1 MRLDQD
7 LATTIQYANL
17 PCFEDG
23 VLRVLNRLYYPLR
36 QEFIQCKT
44 PDEVAKALET
54 RFTDGLS
61 AILAGAWTLV
71 MVAHQNADLGSQEQK
86 TQLERAASLLAGAR
100 SGLTMTM
107 NLTLKP
113 LLQEAFVSIDRG
125 LSVEDR
131 LRSMISDRCHAAYE
145 EADKIGQRMADLTPD
160 YGNILIHSS
169 EALYP
174 AMLTRH
180 ILQQKKDINIYI
192 PEQRPSCQGSRL
204 VATAIHEMGGQVTVI
219 PDTAVAYI
227 IKRKRVQTLFTCAD
241 LLYTDT
247 FAVTPIGGFQYA
259 MAAKYWGI
267 PHYLIGRVEEGSIK
281 SSVLALEEFPAKEAT
296 EIYGEAITSKD
307 VIGYAPAHDV
317 MPPELCDAFILPEST
332 YSLTDLI
339 AFFVG
344 KGILDASISAG
355 KDIPMTGHLEDLE
368 SLGTYRQ
375 EQIAQERADRLVHLG
390 KVAEQKDSL
399 EEEQSIAPENEYVV
413 EESTSTENSLP
424 LESISVQENIPEE
437 SISVQESI
445 PEKSAPTLDKLPEI
459 EESPDLTNTPKEP
472 SSFNQLEETDEKT
485 DEKTVTEDLL
495 EDSVDGHNELEAEGY
510 TSNQHSTELTS
521 LDQEKVGD
529 PRSAYHDDQAS
540 PQTFSNDTTH
550 WEKSPEPMTEGLESS
565 KDDNSLTEF
574 ESADQVSSIESD
586 GDSFP
591 EPDSEE
597 KISESGENLV
607 SFEEKSAKIEE
618 VAGGEPGPSDD
629 ELSAADK
636 SGQPEDTGGSADE
649 EPGEERADED
659 LVSANAGPADND
671 SITIEDAESLKTEV
685 GTEPGDPDQVQ
696 ETLEESREA
705 KQDMNNDDLAN
716 FFNVPG
722 ENTPNPT
729 SNDDFFD
736 SRLNPSAGEGTQVS
750 GQDQDTD
757 AFFQP
762 AQKNSDN
769 DSFFRPVGEE
779 ESGTS
784 STEGDLDQEAMAK
797 SYEDQASFFGPMGGE
812 SNKKEEGTVDPF
824 AAAPASSSSDSDAF
838 FQPSSS
844 DNDSFFQASSPAPQ
858 AAPVQPASFQGTPDP
873 TMSTV
878 APSQLDGEPALV
890 FSDGRKIYSY
900 DDLQPSVSKQLQKL
914 KAPLKDLD
922 VRMVESME
930 REAVLAMVQ
939 QKSGQEEGADAEVKP
954 RRPIQDIPGV
964 KKAHVKVNVSQLDN
978 HAYVPSQDDF
988 AKAREQLE
996 MMANEAIAKT
1006 PKRIIMK
1013 AKEEEDRVLNID
1025 TEELNKP
1032 LRTPTPPTSSNV
1044 VVDIGL
1050 GAQNLGAQTMERL
1063 QQTFQHAT
1071 STASSTPAPSAFSQ
1085 AWPSSTPSNPPQQ
1098 EDKGLRSFIPTGG
1111 QNSSRRGIFGSI
1123 FSGGRDRQEETKHSG
1138 PANSASAPS
1147 VPPVQPWQA
1156 GPAANTEGQGNPR
1169 PSIAYDQD
1177 AEDIPA
1183 WQLSMLQKTQDID
1196 ED

>member
-1 MRLDQD
+1 MRLDHD
-7 LATTIQYANL
+7 LATTIQFANL

-23 VLRVLNRLYYPLR
+23 VLRVLNRQYYPLR
-36 QEFIQCKT
+36 QEFIQCKN

-86 TQLERAASLLAGAR
+86 TQLERAASLVAGAR

-113 LLQEAFVSIDRG
+113 LLQEAFVAIDRG
-125 LSVEDR
+125 LSVEDS
-131 LRSMISDRCHAAYE
+131 LRSMISDRCQATYE
-145 EADKIGQRMADLTPD
+145 EADKIGQRMAELTPD

-174 AMLTRH
+174 AMLIRH

-192 PEQRPSCQGSRL
+192 PEQRPTCQGSRL
-204 VATAIHEMGGQVTVI
+204 VATAIQEMGGQVTVI

-227 IKRKRVQTLFTCAD
+227 MKRKRVQTLFTCAD

-307 VIGYAPAHDV
+307 VLGYAPAHDV

-332 YSLTDLI
+332 YRLTDLI
-339 AFFVG
+339 ASFVERG
-344 KGILDASISAG
+344 FLDASISIG
-355 KDIPMTGHLEDLE
+355 KDIPTTGRLEDLE
-368 SLGTYRQ
+368 ALGTYRQ
-375 EQIAQERADRLVHLG
+375 EQIAQDRADRLARLG
-390 KVAEQKDSL
+390 QEAEQRDSL
-399 EEEQSIAPENEYVV
+399 EEEPGLPPE
-413 EESTSTENSLP
+413 EETVGEDHTAAENNPS
-424 LESISVQENIPEE
+424 LESIPTKENMPKDSTPTFDENPE
-437 SISVQESI
+437 S
-445 PEKSAPTLDKLPEI
+445 K
-459 EESPDLTNTPKEP
+459 ESPDLANTPEEA
-472 SSFNQLEETDEKT
+472 SFFTDSEETD
-485 DEKTVTEDLL
+485 TETLL
-495 EDSVDGHNELEAEGY
+495 EDSVDAPDEQAEHE
-510 TSNQHSTELTS
+510 NQCEQPDTDLTA
-521 LDQEKVGD
+521 LDQVRGGD
-529 PRSAYHDDQAS
+529 SLSAYHDDQAS
-540 PQTFSNDTTH
+540 PQDLPEEITFL
-550 WEKSPEPMTEGLESS
+550 EKPSELITAGSVSSEES
-565 KDDNSLTEF
+565 DSLKES
-574 ESADQVSSIESD
+574 ESADLVSSSESAE
-586 GDSFP
+586 DSLP
-591 EPDSEE
+591 KSDSEE
-597 KISESGENLV
+597 KISESGEKLV
-607 SFEEKSAKIEE
+607 SFDEKSAKIKE
-618 VAGGEPGPSDD
+618 VAGGEPGQSDD
-629 ELSAADK
+629 GLNAADE
-636 SGQPEDTGGSADE
+636 SGLPEDTDGSTDE

-659 LVSANAGPADND
+659 LVSANAGPADDD
-671 SITIEDAESLKTEV
+671 SITIENAASIETEV
-685 GTEPGDPDQVQ
+685 GTEPEDPNQVQ

-705 KQDMNNDDLAN
+705 KQNMKNDDLAN

-729 SNDDFFD
+729 SNDEFFD
-736 SRLNPSAGEGTQVS
+736 SRLNPSAGEGTQAS

-762 AQKNSDN
+762 AQNNSDN
-769 DSFFRPVGEE
+769 DSFFRPVGKE
-779 ESGTS
+779 ESGAS
-784 STEGDLDQEAMAK
+784 SSAGDLDQEAMVK
-797 SYEDQASFFGPMGGE
+797 SYEDQASFFGPIGGE
-812 SNKKEEGTVDPF
+812 SKKKEEEEVDPF
-824 AAAPASSSSDSDAF
+824 AASSASSSSDAF
-838 FQPSSS
+838 FQAPSG
-844 DNDSFFQASSPAPQ
+844 DNDSFFQAPSPASQ
-858 AAPVQPASFQGTPDP
+858 ADPFQRTPSPVAPVAS
-873 TMSTV
+873 
-878 APSQLDGEPALV
+878 SQSDDEPALI

-939 QKSGQEEGADAEVKP
+939 QKSGQEGDADAEEKP

-1032 LRTPTPPTSSNV
+1032 LRTPTPPASSNV

-1050 GAQNLGAQTMERL
+1050 GAQNLGTQAMERL

-1071 STASSTPAPSAFSQ
+1071 PPAPSSPAPSSFSPS
-1085 AWPSSTPSNPPQQ
+1085 WPPSTPSNPPQQ
-1098 EDKGLRSFIPTGG
+1098 EEKGLRSFIPSGG

-1123 FSGGRDRQEETKHSG
+1123 FSGGRDRQEDTKHSAPTN
-1138 PANSASAPS
+1138 PAPAPS

-1156 GPAANTEGQGNPR
+1156 GPAANAEGNSSPR
-1169 PSIAYDQD
+1169 PNITYDQE

-1196 ED
+1196 EE